1 MSLGNPD
8 RPEKLASRLERE
20 QKVWANYDDVIAV
33 EEEMKQALQ
42 DGREETVASY
52 IRDVL
57 NGADRVDDWQP
68 IPSYPTAVALALTRL
83 PGHPFIEAMPRAVDQ
98 LNKWCR
104 LNDRSNN
111 ILPKYDEALVKEHL
125 KGLQESKVAE
135 DSDFTSRLLEAWL
148 RGVGRR
154 VAFDDAFRE
163 TLFKGAQAHHH
174 SRKCKEGG
182 DRWSG

>member
-1 MSLGNPD
+1 M
-8 RPEKLASRLERE
+8 
-20 QKVWANYDDVIAV
+20 
-33 EEEMKQALQ
+33 
-42 DGREETVASY
+42 
-52 IRDVL
+52 
-57 NGADRVDDWQP
+57 
-68 IPSYPTAVALALTRL
+68 ALALTRL
-83 PGHPFIEAMPRAVDQ
+83 PGLPFIEAMPRAVDQ

-163 TLFKGAQAHHH
+163 TLFKGAHKRIIIPENAKKVATGGQAEIW
-174 SRKCKEGG
+174 RDG
-182 DRWSG
+182 DRAYRVRVLSSTQERQAFLESADMLEALSGVFSGVRLALIIFSRY